1 MWGIQMTSNYE
12 CQTGLLVKKLGNAL
26 PRATSGSAV
35 TPSGAC
41 RTCFWKSFTDQQF
54 CFVAHWDLTIH
65 HRLHHGS
72 CPSFVDGVG
81 MWMARIVICPYKTN
95 KLSHKSCPR
104 FLWRRNKTSKISQRQ
119 QSGILAAGEVWD
131 LKFELSKDTG

>member
-1 MWGIQMTSNYE
+1 MNVN
-12 CQTGLLVKKLGNAL
+12 LLVKKLGNAL
-26 PRATSGSAV
+26 PRATSESSAV
-35 TPSGAC
+35 TPSGAS

-54 CFVAHWDLTIH
+54 CFVAHRHLTIHH

-81 MWMARIVICPYKTN
+81 INVDGPDCNLSLQDN

-104 FLWRRNKTSKISQRQ
+104 FLWRRNKIEKISQRQ
-119 QSGILAAGEVWD
+119 SSILAAGEVWD
-131 LKFELSKDTG
+131 LKSELSKDTG

>member
-1 MWGIQMTSNYE
+1 MWGIQMTSNHE
-12 CQTGLLVKKLGNAL
+12 CQPGLLVKKLGNAL
-26 PRATSGSAV
+26 PGATSGSAV

-54 CFVAHWDLTIH
+54 SFVAHWHLTIH

-81 MWMARIVICPYKTN
+81 MWMAQIVICPYKEIN
-95 KLSHKSCPR
+95 FHINLVHAFSGEGIKIR
-104 FLWRRNKTSKISQRQ
+104 KISQGHQVFLRLEIFGT
-119 QSGILAAGEVWD
+119 S
-131 LKFELSKDTG
+131 KLS

>member
-72 CPSFVDGVG
+72 CLSFVDEVG
-81 MWMARIVICPYKTN
+81 MWMARIVICPYKTIN
-95 KLSHKSCPR
+95 FHINLVHAFSGEGIKFRKSPKG
-104 FLWRRNKTSKISQRQ
+104 NQVI
-119 QSGILAAGEVWD
+119 ILAAGEV
-131 LKFELSKDTG
+131 